1 MLCAMSSTSCRAL
14 IVGHSPMQ
22 EAAMYG
28 LTGQVTEPLS
38 KGGGVRVTQ
47 SGDDYGIQRIE

>member
-1 MLCAMSSTSCRAL
+1 
-14 IVGHSPMQ
+14 MQ